1 MTGKEITKKLQFFK
15 DGDKQVHISC
25 GERFY
30 NGKILEINFDKELL
44 VLMDNK
50 LGEIPILFE
59 EIIFIEG
66 FREEGG
72 E

>member
-1 MTGKEITKKLQFFK
+1 MKGKEVSKKLQFFK

-30 NGKILEINFDKELL
+30 NGKILLIDLDKDLL
-44 VLMDNK
+44 VLIDNK

-59 EIIFIEG
+59 EIIFVEG